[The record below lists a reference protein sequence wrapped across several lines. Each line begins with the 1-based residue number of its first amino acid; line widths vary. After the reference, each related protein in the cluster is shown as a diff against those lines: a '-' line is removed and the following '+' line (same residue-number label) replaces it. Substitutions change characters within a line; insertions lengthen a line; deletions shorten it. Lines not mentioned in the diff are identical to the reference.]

1 MTIVMRVTLYKAW
14 VRLHDLQAMQ
24 QNLLPDLTQHPRVVI
39 RGVLL
44 CATG

>member
-1 MTIVMRVTLYKAW
+1 MMIVMCNMLCQAW
-14 VRLHDLQAMQ
+14 VRLHDSQAMQ
-24 QNLLPDLTQHPRVVI
+24 QSLLVDLKQHPQEVI